1 VKPELIAQY
10 LTVIKYN
17 HHVIKALQHKS
28 DKYSPVTS
36 IFNMILILSVI
47 EDRLIWQKHNISDI
61 TITQMFLNQN

>member
-1 VKPELIAQY
+1 MIAQY
-10 LTVIKYN
+10 LTVIKYK

-36 IFNMILILSVI
+36 ILILSVI